1 MNANNHFHASTHV
14 DQLIFIALA
23 IFLCILLPTFADAQ
37 ESSENIRSD
46 QTYDTVEERRLHVRI
61 IEEHDELNNERKLLL
76 LKEKELE
83 KLNYEINLKLEELD
97 RKLDKLAKQKAEI
110 QKMQAGN
117 TETTESPI
125 RDLSK
130 IYEQMDQVK
139 AAIAIAGLEP
149 ETAAMIL
156 TGMKSRSAARI
167 LEIID
172 SRRAA
177 EITKILVTLPR

>member
-1 MNANNHFHASTHV
+1 MNVNNYFHGLIPV
-14 DQLIFIALA
+14 DRLLFIALA
-23 IFLCILLPTFADAQ
+23 IFLCVSLPTFADAQ
-37 ESSENIRSD
+37 GSSENINSD

-61 IEEHDELNNERKLLL
+61 IEEHDDLNNERKSLL

-83 KLNYEINLKLEELD
+83 KLNTEIDLKLEELD
-97 RKLDKLAKQKAEI
+97 RKLDKLAQQKAEL

-130 IYEQMDQVK
+130 IYEQMDPVK